1 MDIDK
6 TTPLI
11 ERVLGVPLT
20 LSEVKALLIQ
30 TEEDLRRQSPYL
42 DTRLLFR
49 RDKLIEALGGT
60 P

>member
-11 ERVLGVPLT
+11 ERVLGVSMT
-20 LSEVKALLIQ
+20 ISEVKALLIQ
-30 TEEDLRRQSPYL
+30 TEEDLRRQAPYL

-49 RDKLIEALGGT
+49 RDKLIEALGGAS
-60 P
+60 